1 MSRHFRLIALFYCL
15 IGVCAYGN
23 VKTTIYIKNQSDF
36 EQITDHVKESIKS
49 GQTEIYV
56 IFPRKQAFVAKEKHI
71 LLGWLNAPNTSIHI
85 EGNGCVL
92 LPEGKEYHQGDT
104 YEGTFSYDNSLMYNN
119 EDVPVWSHYSYAKG
133 LVEVVNGKTCRI
145 KLKKSVDK
153 NLDLI
158 NTYIL
163 LPEWCQSDIYK
174 VTRIEGEYIYFAV
187 DWIKKSYNGGYLVND
202 DYSYGGKQIRYK
214 LCNIGADNV
223 FDIQNGKVSLP
234 NGVKYV
240 RQGQIHN
247 FLTIQSSQFKSV
259 TISGLEFRG
268 NSFSDSQPAVFVC
281 DTQCNSIII
290 HNCKFNG
297 LHSTAIAIESTANV
311 TVENNSFKDCHY
323 YGVCSDNRS
332 KSTVIKNN
340 TFETMG
346 KRMTCSFCIT
356 CSGVDYYVANNVI
369 KDFGYGGI
377 GVGVWHGNEQ
387 DYPSNGIVEKNELF
401 YTKDY
406 LQNVDN
412 NCIMDGGAVYLWTK
426 NDGAIIRNNYIHD
439 ISGAMDNR
447 GIFCDDG
454 ARNFVIENNVITNI
468 YNSYCIDS
476 RRVAV
481 MEPQIGPTN
490 VNNVIRNNVVDGKIR
505 FVGREAVD
513 NGCEYGTNY
522 YLVDQSGKL
531 PLRNIENATKTDE
544 DVALIY
550 TGMKKGRIGL
560 DSKSYRRMKKSPVW
574 KKVKQRLVRN

>member
-15 IGVCAYGN
+15 IEVYAYGN

-36 EQITDHVKESIKS
+36 EKITFRVKEAIKAE
-49 GQTEIYV
+49 QTDVYV
-56 IFPRKQAFVAKEKHI
+56 IFPKNKFFIAQEKQL
-71 LLGWLNAPNTSIHI
+71 LLGWLYAPNTSIHI

-92 LPEGKEYHQGDT
+92 LPEGKVYHYGDR
-104 YEGTFSYDNSLMYNN
+104 YSGSFSCDNSLMYNN
-119 EDVPVWSHYSYAKG
+119 AEVSLWTHYGYANG
-133 LVEVVNGKTCRI
+133 LVEVVNDKTCRI
-145 KLKKSVDK
+145 KSEKSVDK
-153 NLDLI
+153 SVDLN

-163 LPEWCQSDIYK
+163 IPEWCQTDVYK
-174 VTRIEGEYIYFAV
+174 VTRIEDDWIYFAV
-187 DWIKKSYNGGYLVND
+187 NSIKKSYNDGYLVND
-202 DYSYGGKQIRYK
+202 DYNYGGKGIRYK
-214 LCNIGADNV
+214 LCNVGEQGLLNV
-223 FDIQNGKVSLP
+223 QNGTITLP
-234 NGVKYV
+234 QGVDYV
-240 RQGQIHN
+240 REGIIHN
-247 FLTIQSSQFKSV
+247 YITIQSSQFKSV

-268 NSFSDSQPAVFVC
+268 NSFSDSQPALFVC
-281 DTQCNSIII
+281 DTKCNSIII

-332 KSTVIKNN
+332 KNTVIKNN
-340 TFETMG
+340 TFDTMG

-356 CSGVDYYVANNVI
+356 CSGEDYYVANNVI
-369 KDFGYGGI
+369 NDFGYGGI

-412 NCIMDGGAVYLWTK
+412 NCIMDGGAIYLWTK

-560 DSKSYRRMKKSPVW
+560 ESKSYRRMKKSPVW